1 MSLNLFGWLN
11 QVLVTKKNW
20 DEFSDTDRKT
30 FQPYMINRFLS
41 MDDEFLEAVN
51 YFQKYSVG
59 LLESREVY
67 KWYCD
72 VLPKGKR
79 YNKYIKNRNSKKYD
93 KLLVSTVSKHFECS
107 SKQAIEYIELINKEG
122 LKQILEMY
130 GIEPKKIKLLKL
142 EK

>member
-11 QVLVTKKNW
+11 QVLVSKKSWN
-20 DEFSDTDRKT
+20 DFSDTDHKT
-30 FQPYMINRFLS
+30 FQPYMINRLLS

-93 KLLVSTVSKHFECS
+93 KLLVSTVSTISNSLSTKTP
-107 SKQAIEYIELINKEG
+107 
-122 LKQILEMY
+122 ILE
-130 GIEPKKIKLLKL
+130 GGVNESLLL
-142 EK
+142 LMTSFLLFLDI